1 MTTTDRCDEIVR
13 MIDGALADCG
23 GGSQRRHGASLRS
36 CTDTPSRRRPAAAAS
51 EQRDET
57 AEHRRQLLEAVD
69 AFLASPVGN

>member
-23 GGSQRRHGASLRS
+23 GGSQQRRAASRRS
-36 CTDTPSRRRPAAAAS
+36 CTDGGNRRSVAATGGPGDA
-51 EQRDET
+51 T

-69 AFLASPVGN
+69 AFLAGPVDA